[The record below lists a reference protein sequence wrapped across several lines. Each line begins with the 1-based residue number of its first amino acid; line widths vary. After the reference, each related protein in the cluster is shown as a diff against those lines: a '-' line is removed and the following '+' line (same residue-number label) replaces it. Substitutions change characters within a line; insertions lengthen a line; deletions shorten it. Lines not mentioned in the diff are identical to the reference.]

1 MGHRHMIDNTNAQID
16 IIKVRDWSD
25 RTRDQNLATATFTW
39 DCHMCWIE
47 FSNSVMRIADTM
59 YAEFDEAFDGVTQ
72 YVQFKT
78 DREADDA

>member
-1 MGHRHMIDNTNAQID
+1 MIDGAHAQIE

-25 RTRDQNLATATFTW
+25 RTRDQNLALASFTW
-39 DCHMCWIE
+39 DSNICWLE
-47 FSNSVMRIADTM
+47 FSKSVMRISDTM

-78 DREADDA
+78 DREVM